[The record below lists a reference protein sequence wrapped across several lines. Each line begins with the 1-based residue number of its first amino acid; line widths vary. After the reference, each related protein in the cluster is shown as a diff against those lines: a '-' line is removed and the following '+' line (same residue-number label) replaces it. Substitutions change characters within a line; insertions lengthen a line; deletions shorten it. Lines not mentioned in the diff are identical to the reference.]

1 MQPKTTLDFLLKDTD
16 FKKQVSWNNKTKKPQ
31 NLTAR
36 YTNHNQS
43 DISVL
48 SFVEKPTSNKTNKS
62 IDNTKSNLKSKISAH
77 TIHRTRNL
85 TNKLISEQRAT
96 DLIVTALYNEPTLVH
111 IIKTQPITS
120 ALNQIQ
126 NSIFQHQGIQTDLI
140 SAYIAS
146 EKQLHLIHNL
156 LAFVA
161 KGVIQ
166 PYTAKSNNLK
176 SNKTSLKTNSVKSN
190 NSSRNHSANIIYL
203 ISSKEVT
210 QPSYHKISKF
220 SGVYNSKPA
229 ITHFRPEAINSLSK
243 FLKTTSNILA
253 QRNVS
258 GMSSPDQD
266 AYEQLIDDYGAEDW
280 GRNDT
285 NNNVVMSD
293 QVENEELIEN
303 LTDEEIAA
311 NLRDGIFSRAFV
323 KAHTPENRLK
333 SISRHLRA
341 MTNL

>member
-16 FKKQVSWNNKTKKPQ
+16 FKKQVSWDNKTKNPQ

-48 SFVEKPTSNKTNKS
+48 SFVETPT
-62 IDNTKSNLKSKISAH
+62 SNLKSKISAH

-166 PYTAKSNNLK
+166 PYTAKSIKSNN
-176 SNKTSLKTNSVKSN
+176 SNKTSLKSNGIKSN

-243 FLKTTSNILA
+243 FLKTTSNILSK
-253 QRNVS
+253 RNVS

-285 NNNVVMSD
+285 NNNVVMGD

-333 SISRHLRA
+333 SISRHLRT
-341 MTNL
+341 MSNL

>member
-16 FKKQVSWNNKTKKPQ
+16 FKKQVSWDNKTKKPQ

-48 SFVEKPTSNKTNKS
+48 SFVETPT
-62 IDNTKSNLKSKISAH
+62 SNLKSKISAH

-166 PYTAKSNNLK
+166 PYTAKSN
-176 SNKTSLKTNSVKSN
+176 SSKTNKYGVQSNKSN
-190 NSSRNHSANIIYL
+190 NSSRTHSANIIYL
-203 ISSKEVT
+203 ISSKEVA

-258 GMSSPDQD
+258 GMGSPDQD

-341 MTNL
+341 MSNL